1 MRSTCEVD
9 HSWCVTDLQCSTI
22 KQPRFTFTPT
32 LCCPISFQL
41 SMKNLSDIAKKMEDD
56 AGVKTADSN
65 VSTSAST
72 STAVRLHGGVNFI
85 SLDIDDAA
93 TLVSTLNAALPILN
107 SLSSPALIFY
117 VILLFIP
124 RTP

>member
-65 VSTSAST
+65 VSTSASA
-72 STAVRLHGGVNFI
+72 AVRLHGGVNFI

-107 SLSSPALIFY
+107 SLSSSALIFY

>member
-1 MRSTCEVD
+1 MRLIILGMSLTC
-9 HSWCVTDLQCSTI
+9 SAQLSNNLDLLLLQL
-22 KQPRFTFTPT
+22 FAA
-32 LCCPISFQL
+32 LFQL

-56 AGVKTADSN
+56 AGVKSADSN
-65 VSTSAST
+65 VSTSASA
-72 STAVRLHGGVNFI
+72 AVRLHGGVNFI

-93 TLVSTLNAALPILN
+93 TLVSTLNAALPTPN
-107 SLSSPALIFY
+107 SLSSPTLIFY

>member
-1 MRSTCEVD
+1 MRLIILGMSLTC
-9 HSWCVTDLQCSTI
+9 SAQLSNNLDLLLLQL
-22 KQPRFTFTPT
+22 FAA
-32 LCCPISFQL
+32 LFQL

-72 STAVRLHGGVNFI
+72 SAAVRLHGGVNFI

-93 TLVSTLNAALPILN
+93 TLVSTLNATLPILN
-107 SLSSPALIFY
+107 SLSSPALIFSCDLAFY
-117 VILLFIP
+117 S
-124 RTP
+124 